1 VKIFKVYREIFF
13 DAASSISAHK
23 LRSSLTILGIIIGI
37 FSVVVMVSIGAGVKR
52 DINNKFN
59 SIGTN
64 LILILPG
71 SGKTRMLATGS
82 RQSLT
87 LTDVESIAS
96 VPYVKYISYQRSSS
110 AQVIYNNI
118 NKNSVVNGIS
128 PEYFDT
134 MNIAMAEGQNF
145 STQDY
150 YQGNLTAIVGVNV
163 AKDFFGSA
171 NPLGKVIHIANTPV
185 QIIGIISPKGTGIG
199 GVSQDDQIFIPY
211 NTFVRR
217 VMGTKFP
224 NVVQMIAISCQSGD
238 YTSYVEDTVTK
249 LLRINHRLNGNQE
262 NDFDIRNLSEIIA
275 TANSVITMITLLLS
289 AIAAISLVVGSIGI
303 MNMMLVSVTERTKE
317 IGIRKAIGSTD
328 SNILFQ
334 FLCEAVMISLLGSI
348 IGLLLGVATL
358 YILSHFFSVSVQIS
372 YFAIALSIGV
382 SVLVGLISGIF
393 PAIKAAK
400 LTPIDALRYE

>member
-1 VKIFKVYREIFF
+1 MKIFKVYREIFF

>member
-1 VKIFKVYREIFF
+1 MKIFKVYREIFF

-171 NPLGKVIHIANTPV
+171 NPIGKVIHIANTPV